1 MYLNEVIVMDGF
13 DPQVGNLKPV
23 NNRSQPMG
31 VAVAGVLVWAG
42 AVYDVVLAV
51 NYGAIVNVGLA
62 FMAAAATVANVVT
75 TVN

>member
-1 MYLNEVIVMDGF
+1 
-13 DPQVGNLKPV
+13 
-23 NNRSQPMG
+23 MG